1 MDNLASA
8 DKLAARMYTVSQS
21 IDASP
26 SGAIK
31 PMHAMLVQCTLISI
45 LGHLNRFYRR
55 IKEHRGSGK
64 AYHRNSTEITDDY
77 LSRTQKPLGIQ

>member
-1 MDNLASA
+1 M
-8 DKLAARMYTVSQS
+8 R
-21 IDASP
+21 
-26 SGAIK
+26 
-31 PMHAMLVQCTLISI
+31 AMLVQCTLISI